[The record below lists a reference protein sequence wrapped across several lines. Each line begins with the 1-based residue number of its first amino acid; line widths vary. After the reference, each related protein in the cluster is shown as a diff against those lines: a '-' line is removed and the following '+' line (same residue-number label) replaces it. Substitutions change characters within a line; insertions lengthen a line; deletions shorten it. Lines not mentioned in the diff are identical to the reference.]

1 MAKSARAVALPAL
14 IALFGAAIILILA
27 TVSRDPTPPDTMP
40 QGTETNHRGS
50 MRLPDG
56 PVSVRSQYASQARI
70 FLRGVA
76 TNQSVRV
83 GCYNEDP
90 TNYSVIG
97 ERDVSGANPLIMEVP
112 PNIELTFSTFD
123 TPAYP
128 KLTVK
133 QSFAAGAVEDVVFDW
148 SSAAICTFE
157 LIGIERPEDHSLFLD
172 WIDPD
177 MPLAAWTRRVSRLD
191 TDGRARIRGP
201 LGRLVQPYLAIGNGI
216 SLVSETD
223 DRRTFPLANTT
234 YRVKLVNQGLSVRAT
249 MNGRA
254 VAPIFGQTDQE
265 LVLGASGLLY
275 MLPSQIGAGVRVLDL
290 EGNHTY
296 AQVGNLSKAV
306 VNVVELSPPTASL
319 FVEVAGEV
327 PASLEVVLYGP
338 VSGNVDPIHWDW
350 RDPRARVRA
359 VSSLDASKPCFS
371 GLPPGRYLLMWQV
384 GGERSSPFD
393 RLELDDHSK
402 RVVVTA
408 PGFGSCSVRIE
419 GLDPLLDFIGA
430 TDVIAKFNTCPK
442 PRTVVRGKAVELC
455 TWGGGLPALVR
466 FVNPAM
472 PVEVALTTALSTD
485 GNEVM
490 QVEDCDMLRLLASP
504 VAGGRLE
511 LTVNDDVRPVMLSSD
526 GTFHLCRRT
535 GVSRI
540 VRVWECWSDR
550 RMFRGAYD
558 IAGPVGH
565 AELAANPVGRWVT
578 VFNGS
583 LNGLATLFAEDGNIE
598 TQVATAIAGHGTA
611 VWLPSSVNH
620 VRAQHDDNRIET
632 IAIGTDS
639 AMIEIGR

>member
-1 MAKSARAVALPAL
+1 MAKSARAAALSAL
-14 IALFGAAIILILA
+14 IALFGVAIILILA
-27 TVSRDPTPPDTMP
+27 TVSRDPTPPDAVP
-40 QGTETNHRGS
+40 RGAETNHRGS
-50 MRLPDG
+50 IQLPDG
-56 PVSVRSQYASQARI
+56 PVSVRSQFASQARI
-70 FLRGVA
+70 VLRGVA
-76 TNQSVRV
+76 ANHSVRV

-90 TNYSVIG
+90 ANYMVIG
-97 ERDVSGANPLIMEVP
+97 ERDVSGANPLILEVP
-112 PNIELTFSTFD
+112 PSMQLTFSTFD

-133 QSFAAGAVEDVVFDW
+133 RSFAAGVVEDIVFDW
-148 SSAAICTFE
+148 SSAVTCTFE

-177 MPLAAWTRRVSRLD
+177 MPLVAWTRRVSRLD
-191 TDGRARIRGP
+191 ADGRARIRGP
-201 LGRLVQPYLAIGNGI
+201 LGRLVQPYLAIGNGV
-216 SLVSETD
+216 SLVSERD
-223 DRRTFPLANTT
+223 DRRTFLLANAT
-234 YRVKLVNQGLSVRAT
+234 YRVRLVSQGFSVRAT

-275 MLPSQIGAGVRVLDL
+275 ILPSQIGAGVRVLDL

-296 AQVGNLSKAV
+296 AQVDKLSKTV
-306 VNVVELSPPTASL
+306 VNFVELSPPTASL
-319 FVEVAGEV
+319 FVEVTGAA

-350 RDPRARVRA
+350 RDPRARVRT
-359 VSSLDASKPCFS
+359 VSSLDTSKPCFS

-384 GGERSSPFD
+384 GAERSSPFD
-393 RLELDDHSK
+393 RLELDDRSK
-402 RVVVTA
+402 RVVVAA

-442 PRTVVRGKAVELC
+442 PRAVVRGKAVELC
-455 TWGGGLPALVR
+455 TWGGGLPDVVR

-472 PVEVALTTALSTD
+472 PVEVALITARSTD
-485 GNEVM
+485 GHEVM
-490 QVEDCDMLRLLASP
+490 LVKDCEMLRLHASP

-526 GTFHLCRRT
+526 GAFHLCRRR

-540 VRVWECWSDR
+540 VRVWECWSNR
-550 RMFRGAYD
+550 KVFRGSYD
-558 IAGPVGH
+558 IAYPVGH
-565 AELAANPVGRWVT
+565 AELSANPVGRWVT
-578 VFNGS
+578 VYNGS
-583 LNGLATLFAEDGNIE
+583 PNGLATVFAQEGSIE
-598 TQVATAIAGHGTA
+598 TQVATAIAGRGTA
-611 VWLPSSVNH
+611 VWLPSSVDH

-632 IAIGTDS
+632 IAIGADS